1 MFQHGVGSR
10 DDLSAAIYLY
20 RPGDGGLDRVAI
32 MLANHMARQG
42 KAVELWMAHTDGVSA
57 HLVDS
62 RVPVRRVAAPG
73 GNRRL
78 SMIAQFPALAAMVRR
93 HRPDILYSAGNQSNM
108 LVALAC
114 LGTTTRSVA
123 RISNPIC
130 PPGRRDL
137 AAWARWKR
145 FCAISRISDL
155 TIVMGEHDRAL
166 LGRSGTVRLLPRP
179 TVTPVMDKVRMQRQ
193 PRDAESK
200 EGPGLSLTPKM
211 VYEALAANP
220 YGKGANKAQTWKD
233 VDATLPAIPISVFGP
248 PSTSG
253 TRDSLAELI
262 LEKGCQTDPAMAALK
277 EKNEDEYKATCTR
290 IREDGKYVD
299 SGENDNLIVQK
310 LGANPNAVGVFGFSF
325 LEENKNTL
333 KDVPINGI
341 QATYETVSTGQY
353 PGARPLYIYVKKAH
367 MQAVPGLQ
375 AYLNIFA
382 SNWGPGGVLA
392 KRGMVPAPED
402 VRKANAETVKSLT
415 VLDGAD
421 LK

>member
-130 PPGRRDL
+130 PAGRRDL

-179 TVTPVMDKVRMQRQ
+179 TVTPIMDKVRMQRQ
-193 PRDAESK
+193 PRDADAPYQLLMVGRLVEQKDHATALSALARLSHLDWRLTIVG
-200 EGPGLSLTPKM
+200 EGPLRAALAAQAAALGIGDRVVFTGYVADPERLANLMGQADLLLQPSRWEGLCATLI
-211 VYEALAANP
+211 EALAC
-220 YGKGANKAQTWKD
+220 GAN
-233 VDATLPAIPISVFGP
+233 VVATDSTPNIRPVLAAAGQHP
-248 PSTSG
+248 PVPTG
-253 TRDSLAELI
+253 DS
-262 LEKGCQTDPAMAALK
+262 AAL
-277 EKNEDEYKATCTR
+277 AQAIGR
-290 IREDGKYVD
+290 
-299 SGENDNLIVQK
+299 
-310 LGANPNAVGVFGFSF
+310 
-325 LEENKNTL
+325 TL
-333 KDVPINGI
+333 
-341 QATYETVSTGQY
+341 
-353 PGARPLYIYVKKAH
+353 ARPAPMSLMEAAIRDHRAAQALDAYVA
-367 MQAVPGLQ
+367 A
-375 AYLNIFA
+375 F
-382 SNWGPGGVLA
+382 
-392 KRGMVPAPED
+392 
-402 VRKANAETVKSLT
+402 
-415 VLDGAD
+415 AD
-421 LK
+421 LIPSPVASILPSPAWP